1 MSKFKVAM
9 CALAISLASGY
20 VQAAEPVPP
29 APVAAD
35 TQGVVTFTG
44 KLIAETCIVDDT
56 SKDIQVTLPTLSTT
70 SLAAA
75 GDEGG
80 SSTFTINVKS
90 CPAEITKVAAH
101 FEAID
106 ATKFNAVTGN
116 LINQDLEADGG
127 ATNVEVR
134 LFEADGTV
142 IPVGS
147 TGSSFAV
154 DATDGTAALTYVG
167 AYYATAATTA
177 GTVKAQ
183 VQYTLAYP

>member
-9 CALAISLASGY
+9 CALAISLASGS
-20 VQAAEPVPP
+20 AMALDGT
-29 APVAAD
+29 PVATD

-44 KLIAETCIVDDT
+44 ELITETCTVDDD
-56 SKDIQVTLPTLSTT
+56 SKDLEVVLPTLSTT

-75 GDEGG
+75 GDEAGTR
-80 SSTFTINVKS
+80 TFTINVKA
-90 CPAEITKVAAH
+90 CPAAIDSVAAH

-116 LINQDLEADGG
+116 LINQEVTGG
-127 ATNVEVR
+127 ATNVEIR
-134 LFEADGTV
+134 LYNADGSQ

-147 TGSSFAV
+147 TGAAYDV
-154 DATDGTAALTYVG
+154 DFSVEPTAGTAAMTYVG
-167 AYYATAATTA
+167 GYYATGATTA